1 MIHVKL
7 VARGLAM
14 GIIMAQLAGSTPAL
28 AAQDENTRP
37 PPTGAEF
44 ARLEATVNEQRQLI
58 LQLMQIEQQRY
69 DMLLKLIGGAAGSAM
84 ALPAVPAMPSDPLA
98 PGEGSGSP
106 GQGRGISAAMAAAV
120 PQRKVAPVDGKVS
133 ISGGDLSDIYVFVEN
148 VRSNPVRGRTLEI
161 KQENKQFSPRLAVVQ
176 AGTQVVFPNL
186 DTVFHN
192 VFSNSPKNSFDLG
205 SYRAGDKPRSVIMTT
220 PGLVEIFCNVHQK
233 MNANVMVVPNSLY
246 AKVRADGSFHIENV
260 PVGSRKLVAWSPNT
274 KLVAQKVEVTLTGA
288 PGQLQ
293 PGVRGGTSARQQDR
307 DALRLLQ
314 VGQRQRPMRRR
325 SECPAR

>member
-1 MIHVKL
+1 MTQVKS
-7 VARGLAM
+7 VVWGLALAIVM
-14 GIIMAQLAGSTPAL
+14 TQLAGARLAL
-28 AAQDENTRP
+28 AAQDGNTRP

-44 ARLEATVNEQRQLI
+44 ARLEAQVSEQRQLI
-58 LQLMQIEQQRY
+58 IQLMQSEQQRY
-69 DMLLKLIGGAAGSAM
+69 DMLLKLIGTPGASVAIPPSSAAVVESSTPTGAGKGSA
-84 ALPAVPAMPSDPLA
+84 V
-98 PGEGSGSP
+98 
-106 GQGRGISAAMAAAV
+106 AAAAHE
-120 PQRKVAPVDGKVS
+120 RKLAAVDGKVS

-148 VRSNPVRGRTLEI
+148 VRGAPVRGRTLEI

-205 SYRAGDKPRSVIMTT
+205 SYRAGDKPRSVIMTA

-233 MNANVMVVPNSLY
+233 MNANVMVVPNNLY

-274 KLVAQKVEVTLTGA
+274 KPVAQKVDVTSSG
-288 PGQLQ
+288 GQA
-293 PGVRGGTSARQQDR
+293 SF
-307 DALRLLQ
+307 ALEYEETQ
-314 VGQRQRPMRRR
+314 AHANKIGMPYG
-325 SECPAR
+325 SYK